1 MPQDQNNAV
10 ILIIDDDE
18 VNRLVL
24 SSVLQKN
31 HIHCIMAENGAAG
44 LQTAIDKMPDI
55 ILLDIF
61 MPDEN
66 GFDILTMI
74 KENQKIKH
82 IPVYIFSIL
91 TNEADIQ
98 KAYQIGAA
106 GYIIKPFDM
115 NDVVDVLKKV
125 IISKR

>member
-1 MPQDQNNAV
+1 MQTLKQNPV
-10 ILIIDDDE
+10 ILIIDDDD

-24 SSVLQKN
+24 ESLLKKN
-31 HIHCIMAENGAAG
+31 HIHSMMAENGQAG
-44 LQTAIDKMPDI
+44 MQIAIKKQPDI

-74 KENQKIKH
+74 KEDEQIKH
-82 IPVYIFSIL
+82 IPVYIFSVL
-91 TNEADIQ
+91 ENEADIQ

-106 GYIIKPFDM
+106 GYITKPFDM
-115 NDVVDVLKKV
+115 NVVVDELKKV
-125 IISKR
+125 LF